1 MIAILMARAA
11 GLLLAAGAG
20 RRLGLPKALLRLDG
34 RLLVERAAG
43 ILTEGG
49 CDPVVVVLGAMAQR
63 VREEADLSAATVVV
77 NTDWETG
84 MGSSLKAGLR
94 ALTWTG
100 TQAAVVI
107 LVDLPG
113 LTAAAVRRMVARASP
128 QALATATYLGKRG
141 HPVLLGRSHWEAI
154 EALPLGDGG
163 ARDYLRTHEVQL
175 VACEDV
181 AHNADIDTREDALAW
196 GIRG

>member
-43 ILTEGG
+43 ILSEGG

-63 VREEADLSAATVVV
+63 VREEADLRAATVVV
-77 NTDWETG
+77 NAEWESG

-94 ALTWTG
+94 ALGQTG
-100 TQAAVVI
+100 ADAAVVI

-113 LTAAAVRRMVARASP
+113 LTPAAVRRLADLASP
-128 QALATATYLGKRG
+128 QALGSATYQGTRG
-141 HPVLLGRSHWEAI
+141 HPVLLGRSHWEGIA
-154 EALPLGDGG
+154 ALPLGDGG
-163 ARDYLRTHEVQL
+163 ARDYLQTHEVHL

-181 AHNADIDTREDALAW
+181 AGNADIDTRDDALAW